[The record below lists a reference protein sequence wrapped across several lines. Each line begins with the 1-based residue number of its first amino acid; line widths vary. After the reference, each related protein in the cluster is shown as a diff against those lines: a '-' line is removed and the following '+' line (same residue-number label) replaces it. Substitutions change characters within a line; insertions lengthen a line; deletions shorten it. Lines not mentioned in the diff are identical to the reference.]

1 MNFLVFGRKSMLRAT
16 SSLLPKTG
24 LFLLVFSSA
33 VLSVAT
39 ATESIASET
48 VVTAAEASS
57 PMRAT
62 MEVFDVVQITKD
74 YELALATAQKQGVA
88 AEQFFWFHDQ
98 ERQAALAQKIAAI
111 TKDFS
116 GSLGVSVISPSG
128 LVLLAND
135 TDFPLMSVLKMP
147 LVYVVA
153 LEMQRRGDNLDSLV
167 PCGRSCLNAD
177 TYSPMFEQLVSNG
190 FSNVD
195 GIPVRNADGTRL
207 CFPLRLLI
215 SYAVGKSDNNACDLL
230 ISNYLGGP
238 KNVERAL
245 RELGLERTNV
255 ASTEGEMGIN
265 VELSYKNSA
274 SMLDMAKMF
283 ALYANDDRLTPEVR
297 QLIDQ
302 SMLFNQHGTTRVR
315 AGVALSLERAG
326 LSLEDL
332 RQQGQLEIF
341 DKTGMGGINSKG
353 QRIAVNDLALIR
365 LFGQQWVVAISAKN
379 VKDVQS
385 QSVKEAER
393 VIQHVVAAMFDELLQ
408 DR

>member
-1 MNFLVFGRKSMLRAT
+1 MLRAT

-147 LVYVVA
+147 LVYAVA
-153 LEMQRRGDNLDSLV
+153 LEMQRRGDTLDSLV
-167 PCGRSCLNAD
+167 ACGRSCLNAD

-326 LSLEDL
+326 LSLENL

-393 VIQHVVAAMFDELLQ
+393 VIQQVVAAIFDEVLKA
-408 DR
+408 R

>member
-1 MNFLVFGRKSMLRAT
+1 MNFLIFGRKSMPRST
-16 SSLLPKTG
+16 SSFLPKTG
-24 LFLLVFSSA
+24 LFLLMFSSA

-48 VVTAAEASS
+48 VVTAAEAAS
-57 PMRAT
+57 PTRAT
-62 MEVFDVVQITKD
+62 LEVFDLAQVAQD
-74 YELALATAQKQGVA
+74 YELAHATAQKQGVA
-88 AEQFFWFHDQ
+88 GEQFFWFYDQ
-98 ERQAALAQKIAAI
+98 ERQAALSQKIAAI

-116 GSLGVSVISPSG
+116 GFLGVSVISPSG

-265 VELSYKNSA
+265 VELSYQNSA

-283 ALYANDDRLTPEVR
+283 ALYANDDRITPEVR

-326 LSLEDL
+326 LSLENL

-341 DKTGMGGINSKG
+341 DKTGMGGIMMMSTVPRN
-353 QRIAVNDLALIR
+353 
-365 LFGQQWVVAISAKN
+365 
-379 VKDVQS
+379 
-385 QSVKEAER
+385 
-393 VIQHVVAAMFDELLQ
+393 
-408 DR
+408 

>member
-1 MNFLVFGRKSMLRAT
+1 MLRAT

-74 YELALATAQKQGVA
+74 YELAHATAQKQGVA
-88 AEQFFWFHDQ
+88 GEQFFWFHDQ
-98 ERQAALAQKIAAI
+98 ERQAALSQKIAAL
-111 TKDFS
+111 TKDFP

-153 LEMQRRGDNLDSLV
+153 LEMQRRGDTLDSLV
-167 PCGRSCLNAD
+167 ACGRSCLNAD
-177 TYSPMFEQLVSNG
+177 TYSPMFEQLVANG
-190 FSNVD
+190 FSMVD
-195 GIPVRNADGTRL
+195 GISVRNPDGTRL

-238 KNVERAL
+238 QNVERAL

-302 SMLFNQHGTTRVR
+302 AMFFNQHGTTRVR
-315 AGVALSLERAG
+315 AGVALSLERDG

-353 QRIAVNDLALIR
+353 QRIAVNDLALVR
-365 LFGQQWVVAISAKN
+365 LFDQQWVVAISAKN

-385 QSVKEAER
+385 QSVKDAER
-393 VIQHVVAAMFDELLQ
+393 VIQQVVAAIFDELLK

>member
-1 MNFLVFGRKSMLRAT
+1 
-16 SSLLPKTG
+16 
-24 LFLLVFSSA
+24 
-33 VLSVAT
+33 
-39 ATESIASET
+39 
-48 VVTAAEASS
+48 
-57 PMRAT
+57 
-62 MEVFDVVQITKD
+62 
-74 YELALATAQKQGVA
+74 
-88 AEQFFWFHDQ
+88 
-98 ERQAALAQKIAAI
+98 
-111 TKDFS
+111 
-116 GSLGVSVISPSG
+116 
-128 LVLLAND
+128 
-135 TDFPLMSVLKMP
+135 MP

-393 VIQHVVAAMFDELLQ
+393 VIQQVVAAIFDELLQ

>member
-1 MNFLVFGRKSMLRAT
+1 MLRAT

-57 PMRAT
+57 PMRET

-74 YELALATAQKQGVA
+74 YELAHATAQKQGVA
-88 AEQFFWFHDQ
+88 GEQLFWFHDQ
-98 ERQAALAQKIAAI
+98 ERQAALAQKIAAL
-111 TKDFS
+111 TKGFP
-116 GSLGVSVISPSG
+116 GSLGVSVVSPSG

-135 TDFPLMSVLKMP
+135 SDFPLMSVLKMP
-147 LVYVVA
+147 LVYAVA
-153 LEMQRRGDNLDSLV
+153 LEMQRRGDTLDSLV
-167 PCGRSCLNAD
+167 ACGRSCLNAD

-393 VIQHVVAAMFDELLQ
+393 VIQQVVAAIFDELLQ

>member
-1 MNFLVFGRKSMLRAT
+1 MLRAT

-74 YELALATAQKQGVA
+74 YELAHATAQKQGVA
-88 AEQFFWFHDQ
+88 GEQFFWFHDQ
-98 ERQAALAQKIAAI
+98 ERQAALSQKIAAL
-111 TKDFS
+111 TKDFL

-147 LVYVVA
+147 LVYAVA
-153 LEMQRRGDNLDSLV
+153 LEMQRRGDTLDSLV
-167 PCGRSCLNAD
+167 ACGRSCLNAD

-302 SMLFNQHGTTRVR
+302 AMFFNQHGTTRVR
-315 AGVALSLERAG
+315 AGVALSLERDG

-353 QRIAVNDLALIR
+353 QRIAVNDLALVR
-365 LFGQQWVVAISAKN
+365 LFDQQWVVAISAKN

-385 QSVKEAER
+385 QSVKDAER
-393 VIQHVVAAMFDELLQ
+393 VIQQVVAAIFDELLK

>member
-1 MNFLVFGRKSMLRAT
+1 MLRSMSPLLAKRGLCFLVLSG
-16 SSLLPKTG
+16 
-24 LFLLVFSSA
+24 A
-33 VLSVAT
+33 VLSVA
-39 ATESIASET
+39 AAVESKASEN
-48 VVTAAEASS
+48 VVTVAVSS
-57 PMRAT
+57 LVRVT
-62 MEVFDVVQITKD
+62 QGVFDLAKVAQD

-88 AEQFFWFHDQ
+88 AAQFFWFHDQ
-98 ERQAALAQKIAAI
+98 KRQAALSQKIAAL
-111 TKDFS
+111 TKDFP

-147 LVYVVA
+147 LVYAVA
-153 LEMQRRGDNLDSLV
+153 LEMQRRGDTLDSLV
-167 PCGRSCLNAD
+167 ACGRSCLNAD

-302 SMLFNQHGTTRVR
+302 AMLFNQHGTTRVR
-315 AGVALSLERAG
+315 AGVALSLERDG

-353 QRIAVNDLALIR
+353 QRIAVNDLALVR
-365 LFGQQWVVAISAKN
+365 LFDQQWVVAISAKN

-385 QSVKEAER
+385 QSVKDAER
-393 VIQHVVAAMFDELLQ
+393 VIQQVVAAIFDELLK

>member
-1 MNFLVFGRKSMLRAT
+1 MLRSMSPLLAKRGLCFLVLSG
-16 SSLLPKTG
+16 
-24 LFLLVFSSA
+24 A
-33 VLSVAT
+33 VLSVA
-39 ATESIASET
+39 AAVESKASEN
-48 VVTAAEASS
+48 VVTVAVSS
-57 PMRAT
+57 LVRVT
-62 MEVFDVVQITKD
+62 QGVFDLAKVAQD

-88 AEQFFWFHDQ
+88 AAQFFWFHDQ
-98 ERQAALAQKIAAI
+98 KRQAALSQKIAAL
-111 TKDFS
+111 TKDFP

-147 LVYVVA
+147 LVYAVA
-153 LEMQRRGDNLDSLV
+153 LEMQRRGDTLDSLV
-167 PCGRSCLNAD
+167 ACGRSCLNAD

-302 SMLFNQHGTTRVR
+302 AMLFNQHGTTRVR
-315 AGVALSLERAG
+315 AGVALSLERDG

-341 DKTGMGGINSKG
+341 DKTGMGDINSKG
-353 QRIAVNDLALIR
+353 QRIAVNDLALVR
-365 LFGQQWVVAISAKN
+365 LFDQQWVVAISAKN

-385 QSVKEAER
+385 QSVKDAER
-393 VIQHVVAAMFDELLQ
+393 VIQQVVAAIFDELLK

>member
-74 YELALATAQKQGVA
+74 YELAHATAQKQGVA
-88 AEQFFWFHDQ
+88 GEQFFWFHDQ
-98 ERQAALAQKIAAI
+98 ERQAALSQKIAAL
-111 TKDFS
+111 TKDFL

-147 LVYVVA
+147 LVYAVA
-153 LEMQRRGDNLDSLV
+153 LEMQRRGDTLDSLV
-167 PCGRSCLNAD
+167 ACGRSCLNAD

-238 KNVERAL
+238 KNVESAL

-265 VELSYKNSA
+265 VELSYQNSA

-283 ALYANDDRLTPEVR
+283 ALYANDDRITPEVR

-393 VIQHVVAAMFDELLQ
+393 VIQQVVAAIFDELLQ

>member
-1 MNFLVFGRKSMLRAT
+1 MELSFWSLGKKSMLRSAMSLGVIGAFCLSAST
-16 SSLLPKTG
+16 ASASSVAPVAAGTQHE
-24 LFLLVFSSA
+24 SA
-33 VLSVAT
+33 VVASQQAGQSSVA
-39 ATESIASET
+39 
-48 VVTAAEASS
+48 
-57 PMRAT
+57 
-62 MEVFDVVQITKD
+62 FDLAQVAQD
-74 YELALATAQKQGVA
+74 YELAHATAQKQGVA
-88 AEQFFWFHDQ
+88 GEQFFWFHDQ
-98 ERQAALAQKIAAI
+98 ERQAALSQKIAAL
-111 TKDFS
+111 TKDFP

-147 LVYVVA
+147 LVYAVA
-153 LEMQRRGDNLDSLV
+153 LEMQRRGDTLDSLV
-167 PCGRSCLNAD
+167 ACGRSCLNAD
-177 TYSPMFEQLVSNG
+177 TYSPMFEQLVANG

-195 GIPVRNADGTRL
+195 GIQVRNADGTRL

-238 KNVERAL
+238 QNVERAL

-283 ALYANDDRLTPEVR
+283 ALYANDDRLAPEVR

-302 SMLFNQHGTTRVR
+302 AMFFNQHGTTRVR
-315 AGVALSLERAG
+315 AGVALSLERDG

-365 LFGQQWVVAISAKN
+365 LFEQQWVVAISAKN

-393 VIQHVVAAMFDELLQ
+393 VIQQVVAAIFDELLK

>member
-1 MNFLVFGRKSMLRAT
+1 MLR
-16 SSLLPKTG
+16 SMSPLLPISCLG
-24 LFLLVFSSA
+24 LLVLSGA
-33 VLSVAT
+33 VLSVA
-39 ATESIASET
+39 AAAESKASEN
-48 VVTAAEASS
+48 VVTAAEISS
-57 PMRAT
+57 PVRAT
-62 MEVFDVVQITKD
+62 QGVFDLAQVAQD
-74 YELALATAQKQGVA
+74 YELAHATAQKQGA
-88 AEQFFWFHDQ
+88 AGEQLFWFHDQ
-98 ERQAALAQKIAAI
+98 ERQSALSQKIAAI

-128 LVLLAND
+128 LVLLANV
-135 TDFPLMSVLKMP
+135 PLMSVLKMP

-393 VIQHVVAAMFDELLQ
+393 VIQQVVAAIFDELLQ

>member
-1 MNFLVFGRKSMLRAT
+1 MLRAT

-147 LVYVVA
+147 LVYAVA
-153 LEMQRRGDNLDSLV
+153 LEMQRRGDTLDSLV
-167 PCGRSCLNAD
+167 ACGRSCLNAD

-302 SMLFNQHGTTRVR
+302 AMFFNQHGTTRVR
-315 AGVALSLERAG
+315 AGVALSLERDG

-353 QRIAVNDLALIR
+353 QRIAVNDLALVR
-365 LFGQQWVVAISAKN
+365 LFDQQWVVAISAKN

-385 QSVKEAER
+385 QSVKDAER
-393 VIQHVVAAMFDELLQ
+393 VIQQVVAAIFDELLK

>member
-1 MNFLVFGRKSMLRAT
+1 MLRAT

-39 ATESIASET
+39 ASESIASET

-74 YELALATAQKQGVA
+74 YELAHATAQKQGVA
-88 AEQFFWFHDQ
+88 GEQFFWFHDQ
-98 ERQAALAQKIAAI
+98 ERQAALSQKIAAL
-111 TKDFS
+111 TKDFL

-147 LVYVVA
+147 LVYAVA
-153 LEMQRRGDNLDSLV
+153 LEMQRRGDTLDSLV
-167 PCGRSCLNAD
+167 ACGRSCLNAD

-302 SMLFNQHGTTRVR
+302 AMFFNQHGTTRVR
-315 AGVALSLERAG
+315 AGVALSLERDG

-353 QRIAVNDLALIR
+353 QRIAVNDLALVR
-365 LFGQQWVVAISAKN
+365 LFDQQWVVAISAKN

-385 QSVKEAER
+385 QSVKDAER
-393 VIQHVVAAMFDELLQ
+393 VIQQVVAAIFDELLK

>member
-1 MNFLVFGRKSMLRAT
+1 MLR
-16 SSLLPKTG
+16 SMSPLLAKSG
-24 LFLLVFSSA
+24 LCLLVLSGA
-33 VLSVAT
+33 VLSVA
-39 ATESIASET
+39 AAAELKAPET
-48 VVTAAEASS
+48 VVTAAVSS
-57 PMRAT
+57 PMKAT
-62 MEVFDVVQITKD
+62 QGIFDLAQVAQD
-74 YELALATAQKQGVA
+74 YDSALATAQKQGVA
-88 AEQFFWFHDQ
+88 GEQLFWFHDQ
-98 ERQAALAQKIAAI
+98 ERQAALAQKIAAL
-111 TKDFS
+111 TKGFP
-116 GSLGVSVISPSG
+116 GSLGVSVVSPSG

-135 TDFPLMSVLKMP
+135 SDFPLMSVLKMP
-147 LVYVVA
+147 LVYAVA
-153 LEMQRRGDNLDSLV
+153 LEMQRRGDTLDSLV
-167 PCGRSCLNAD
+167 ACGRSCLNAD

-302 SMLFNQHGTTRVR
+302 AMVFNQHGTTRVR
-315 AGVALSLERAG
+315 AGVALSLERDG

-353 QRIAVNDLALIR
+353 QRIAVNDLALVR
-365 LFGQQWVVAISAKN
+365 LFDQQWVVAISAKN

-385 QSVKEAER
+385 QSVKDAER
-393 VIQHVVAAMFDELLQ
+393 VIQQVVAAIFDELLK

>member
-1 MNFLVFGRKSMLRAT
+1 MLRAT

-57 PMRAT
+57 PMRET

-74 YELALATAQKQGVA
+74 YELAHATAQKLGVA
-88 AEQFFWFHDQ
+88 GEQLFWFHDQ
-98 ERQAALAQKIAAI
+98 ERQAALAQKIAAL
-111 TKDFS
+111 TKGFP
-116 GSLGVSVISPSG
+116 GSLGVSVVSPSG

-135 TDFPLMSVLKMP
+135 SDFPLMSVLKMP
-147 LVYVVA
+147 LVYAVA
-153 LEMQRRGDNLDSLV
+153 LEMQRRGDTLDSLV
-167 PCGRSCLNAD
+167 ACGRSCLNAD

-353 QRIAVNDLALIR
+353 LRIAVNDLALIR

-393 VIQHVVAAMFDELLQ
+393 VIQQVVAAIFDELLQ

>member
-1 MNFLVFGRKSMLRAT
+1 MLRSA
-16 SSLLPKTG
+16 SSLSVKSG
-24 LFLLVFSSA
+24 LLLLVLSSV

-39 ATESIASET
+39 ATESESHSLAPVEGGTQSVIAEGDF
-48 VVTAAEASS
+48 S
-57 PMRAT
+57 PTSPSLVR
-62 MEVFDVVQITKD
+62 FDLAQVDQD
-74 YELALATAQKQGVA
+74 YELALASAQKQGA
-88 AEQFFWFHDQ
+88 AGEQLFWFHDQ
-98 ERQAALAQKIAAI
+98 ERQAALAQKLAAI
-111 TKDFS
+111 TQSFS

-135 TDFPLMSVLKMP
+135 SDFPLMSVLKMP

-167 PCGRSCLNAD
+167 ECSRSCLNAD
-177 TYSPMFEQLVSNG
+177 TYSPMFEQLLSNG
-190 FSNVD
+190 FSAVD
-195 GIPVRNADGTRL
+195 GIPVRNADGSRL
-207 CFPLRLLI
+207 FFPLHLLI

-238 KNVERAL
+238 QNVERAL
-245 RELGLERTNV
+245 RELGLERTKV
-255 ASTEGEMGIN
+255 AVTEGDMGLD

-274 SMLDMAKMF
+274 SMLDMARVF
-283 ALYANDDRLTPEVR
+283 AMYVNDERLTPEVR

-302 SMLFNQHGTTRVR
+302 AMLFNQHGTTRIQ
-315 AGVALSLERAG
+315 AGIALSLERAG
-326 LSLEDL
+326 FFFDAL
-332 RQQGQLEIF
+332 RQQGQLAIF
-341 DKTGMGGINSKG
+341 DKTGLGGINSKG

-393 VIQHVVAAMFDELLQ
+393 VIQQVVAAIFDEVLKA
-408 DR
+408 R

>member
-1 MNFLVFGRKSMLRAT
+1 MLRAT

-74 YELALATAQKQGVA
+74 YELAHATAQKQGVA
-88 AEQFFWFHDQ
+88 GEQFFWFHDQ
-98 ERQAALAQKIAAI
+98 ERQAALSQKIAAL
-111 TKDFS
+111 TKDFP

-147 LVYVVA
+147 LVYAVA
-153 LEMQRRGDNLDSLV
+153 LEMQRRGDTLDSLV
-167 PCGRSCLNAD
+167 ACGRSCLNAD

-255 ASTEGEMGIN
+255 AFTEGEMGIN

-302 SMLFNQHGTTRVR
+302 AMFFNQHGTTRVR
-315 AGVALSLERAG
+315 AGVALSLERDG

-353 QRIAVNDLALIR
+353 QRIAVNDLALVR
-365 LFGQQWVVAISAKN
+365 LFDQQWVVAISAKN

-385 QSVKEAER
+385 QSVKDAER
-393 VIQHVVAAMFDELLQ
+393 VIQQVVAAIFDELLK

>member
-1 MNFLVFGRKSMLRAT
+1 MVWKRKSMLR
-16 SSLLPKTG
+16 SMSPLLPISCLG
-24 LFLLVFSSA
+24 LLVLSGA
-33 VLSVAT
+33 VLSVA
-39 ATESIASET
+39 AAAESKASEN
-48 VVTAAEASS
+48 VVTAAEISS
-57 PMRAT
+57 PVRAT
-62 MEVFDVVQITKD
+62 QGVFDLAQVAQD
-74 YELALATAQKQGVA
+74 YELAHATAQKQGA
-88 AEQFFWFHDQ
+88 AGEQLFWFHDQ
-98 ERQAALAQKIAAI
+98 ERQAALSQKIAAI
-111 TKDFS
+111 TKNFS

-147 LVYVVA
+147 LVYAVA
-153 LEMQRRGDNLDSLV
+153 LEMQRRGDTLDSLV
-167 PCGRSCLNAD
+167 ACGRSCLNAD

-302 SMLFNQHGTTRVR
+302 AMFFNQHGTTRVR
-315 AGVALSLERAG
+315 AGVALSLERDG

-353 QRIAVNDLALIR
+353 QRIAVNDLALVR
-365 LFGQQWVVAISAKN
+365 LFDQQCVVAISAKN

-385 QSVKEAER
+385 QSVKDAER
-393 VIQHVVAAMFDELLQ
+393 VIQQVVAAIFDELLK

>member
-1 MNFLVFGRKSMLRAT
+1 MLRAT

-39 ATESIASET
+39 ASESIASET

-74 YELALATAQKQGVA
+74 YELAHATAQKQGVA
-88 AEQFFWFHDQ
+88 GEQFFWFHDQ
-98 ERQAALAQKIAAI
+98 ERQAALSQKIAAL
-111 TKDFS
+111 TKAFP

-147 LVYVVA
+147 LVYAVA
-153 LEMQRRGDNLDSLV
+153 LEMQRRGDTLDSLV
-167 PCGRSCLNAD
+167 ACGRSCLNAD

-302 SMLFNQHGTTRVR
+302 AMFFNQHGTTRVR
-315 AGVALSLERAG
+315 AGVALSLERDG

-353 QRIAVNDLALIR
+353 QRIAVNDLALVR
-365 LFGQQWVVAISAKN
+365 LFDQQWVVAISAKN

-385 QSVKEAER
+385 QSVKDAER
-393 VIQHVVAAMFDELLQ
+393 VIQQVVAAIFDELLK

>member
-1 MNFLVFGRKSMLRAT
+1 MPRST
-16 SSLLPKTG
+16 SSFLPKTG
-24 LFLLVFSSA
+24 LFLLMFSSA

-48 VVTAAEASS
+48 VVTAAEAAS
-57 PMRAT
+57 PTRAT
-62 MEVFDVVQITKD
+62 LEVFDLAQVAQD
-74 YELALATAQKQGVA
+74 YELAHATAQKQGVA
-88 AEQFFWFHDQ
+88 GEQFFWFYDQ
-98 ERQAALAQKIAAI
+98 ERQAALSQKIAAI

-116 GSLGVSVISPSG
+116 GFLGVSVISPSG

-167 PCGRSCLNAD
+167 SCGRSCLNAD

-245 RELGLERTNV
+245 RELGLERTKV
-255 ASTEGEMGIN
+255 AVTEGEMGIN
-265 VELSYKNSA
+265 VELSYQNSA
-274 SMLDMAKMF
+274 SMLDMARVF
-283 ALYANDDRLTPEVR
+283 AMYVNDERLTPEVR

-302 SMLFNQHGTTRVR
+302 SMLFNQHGTTRIQ
-315 AGVALSLERAG
+315 AGIALSLERAG
-326 LSLEDL
+326 FSFDAL

-365 LFGQQWVVAISAKN
+365 LFGQQWVVAISAKD
-379 VKDVQS
+379 VKDEQA
-385 QSVKEAER
+385 QSVKAEER
-393 VIQHVVAAMFDELLQ
+393 VIQQVVAAIFDEVLKA
-408 DR
+408 R

>member
-1 MNFLVFGRKSMLRAT
+1 MLRAT

-74 YELALATAQKQGVA
+74 YELAHATAQKQGVA
-88 AEQFFWFHDQ
+88 GEQFFWFHDQ
-98 ERQAALAQKIAAI
+98 ERQAALSQKIAAL
-111 TKDFS
+111 TKDFP

-147 LVYVVA
+147 LVYAVA
-153 LEMQRRGDNLDSLV
+153 LEMQRRGDTLDSLV
-167 PCGRSCLNAD
+167 ACGRSCLNAD

-353 QRIAVNDLALIR
+353 LRIAVNDLALIR

-393 VIQHVVAAMFDELLQ
+393 VIQQVVAAIFDELLQ

>member
-1 MNFLVFGRKSMLRAT
+1 MLRAT

-74 YELALATAQKQGVA
+74 YELAHATAQKQGVA
-88 AEQFFWFHDQ
+88 GEQFFWFHDQ
-98 ERQAALAQKIAAI
+98 ERQAALSQKIAAL
-111 TKDFS
+111 TKDFP

-147 LVYVVA
+147 LVYAVA
-153 LEMQRRGDNLDSLV
+153 LEMQRRGDTLDSLV
-167 PCGRSCLNAD
+167 ACGRSCLNAD

-302 SMLFNQHGTTRVR
+302 AMFFNQHGTTRVR
-315 AGVALSLERAG
+315 AGVALSLERDG

-353 QRIAVNDLALIR
+353 QRIAVNDLALVR
-365 LFGQQWVVAISAKN
+365 LFDQQWVVAISAKN

-385 QSVKEAER
+385 QSVKDAER
-393 VIQHVVAAMFDELLQ
+393 VIQQVVAAIFDELLK

>member
-1 MNFLVFGRKSMLRAT
+1 MLR
-16 SSLLPKTG
+16 SMSPLLPISCLG
-24 LFLLVFSSA
+24 LLVLSGA
-33 VLSVAT
+33 VLSVA
-39 ATESIASET
+39 AAAESKASEN
-48 VVTAAEASS
+48 VVTAAEISS
-57 PMRAT
+57 PVRAT
-62 MEVFDVVQITKD
+62 QGVFDLAQVAQD
-74 YELALATAQKQGVA
+74 YELAHATAQKQGA
-88 AEQFFWFHDQ
+88 AGEQLFWFHDQ
-98 ERQAALAQKIAAI
+98 ERQSALSQKIAAI

-153 LEMQRRGDNLDSLV
+153 LEMQRRGDALDSLV

-393 VIQHVVAAMFDELLQ
+393 VIQQVVAAIFDELLQ

>member
-1 MNFLVFGRKSMLRAT
+1 MLRAT

-39 ATESIASET
+39 ASESIASET

-74 YELALATAQKQGVA
+74 YELAHATAQKQGVA
-88 AEQFFWFHDQ
+88 GEQFFWFHDQ
-98 ERQAALAQKIAAI
+98 ERQAALSQKIAAL
-111 TKDFS
+111 TKDFP

-147 LVYVVA
+147 LVYAVA
-153 LEMQRRGDNLDSLV
+153 LEMQRRGDTLDSLV
-167 PCGRSCLNAD
+167 ACGRSCLNAD

-302 SMLFNQHGTTRVR
+302 AMFFNQHGTTRVR
-315 AGVALSLERAG
+315 AGVALSLERDG

-353 QRIAVNDLALIR
+353 QRIAVNDLALVR
-365 LFGQQWVVAISAKN
+365 LFDQQWVVAISAKN

-385 QSVKEAER
+385 QSVKDAER
-393 VIQHVVAAMFDELLQ
+393 VIQQVVAAIFDELLK

>member
-1 MNFLVFGRKSMLRAT
+1 MLRAT

-24 LFLLVFSSA
+24 LFLLVFSCA

-39 ATESIASET
+39 ASESIASET

-74 YELALATAQKQGVA
+74 YELAHATAQKQGVA
-88 AEQFFWFHDQ
+88 GEQFFWFHDQ
-98 ERQAALAQKIAAI
+98 ERQAALSQKIAAL
-111 TKDFS
+111 TKDFL

-147 LVYVVA
+147 LVYAVA
-153 LEMQRRGDNLDSLV
+153 LEMQRRGDTLDSLV
-167 PCGRSCLNAD
+167 ACGRSCLNAD

-302 SMLFNQHGTTRVR
+302 AMFFNQHGTTRVR
-315 AGVALSLERAG
+315 AGVALSLERDG

-353 QRIAVNDLALIR
+353 QRIAVNDLALVR
-365 LFGQQWVVAISAKN
+365 LFDQQWVVAISAKN

-385 QSVKEAER
+385 QSVKDAER
-393 VIQHVVAAMFDELLQ
+393 VIQQVVAAIFDELLK

>member
-1 MNFLVFGRKSMLRAT
+1 MLRAT

-39 ATESIASET
+39 ATESIATET

-74 YELALATAQKQGVA
+74 YELAHATAQKQGVA
-88 AEQFFWFHDQ
+88 GEQFFWFHDQ
-98 ERQAALAQKIAAI
+98 ERQAALSQKIAAL
-111 TKDFS
+111 TKDFP

-147 LVYVVA
+147 LVYAVA
-153 LEMQRRGDNLDSLV
+153 LEMQRRGDTLDSLV
-167 PCGRSCLNAD
+167 ACGRSCLNAD

-302 SMLFNQHGTTRVR
+302 AMFFNQHGTTRVR
-315 AGVALSLERAG
+315 AGVALSLERDG

-353 QRIAVNDLALIR
+353 QRIAVNDLALVR
-365 LFGQQWVVAISAKN
+365 LFDQQWVVAISAKN

-385 QSVKEAER
+385 QSVKDAER
-393 VIQHVVAAMFDELLQ
+393 VIQQVVAAIFDELLK

>member
-1 MNFLVFGRKSMLRAT
+1 MNFLIFGRKSMPRST
-16 SSLLPKTG
+16 SSFLPKTG
-24 LFLLVFSSA
+24 LFLLMFSSA

-48 VVTAAEASS
+48 VVTAAEAAS
-57 PMRAT
+57 PTRAT
-62 MEVFDVVQITKD
+62 LEVFDVAKISKD
-74 YELALATAQKQGVA
+74 YELAHATAQKQGVA
-88 AEQFFWFHDQ
+88 GEQFFWFYDQ
-98 ERQAALAQKIAAI
+98 ERQAALSQKIAAI

-116 GSLGVSVISPSG
+116 GFLGVSVISPSG

-265 VELSYKNSA
+265 VELSYQNSA

-283 ALYANDDRLTPEVR
+283 ALYANDDRITPEVR

-302 SMLFNQHGTTRVR
+302 AMLFNQHGTTRIQ
-315 AGVALSLERAG
+315 AGIALSLERAG
-326 LSLEDL
+326 FSFDAL

-393 VIQHVVAAMFDELLQ
+393 VIQQVVAAIFDEVLKA
-408 DR
+408 R